1 MLVEVISYTN
11 YEVENLIL
19 ATSKYGIVH
28 LNFYV
33 SLEKFEE
40 Q

>member
-1 MLVEVISYTN
+1 MLVEVIS